1 MWERPAAAVKVDP
14 HYSWLQ
20 TTSNRQP
27 AINMP
32 LASQLAINPPL
43 AAQRTKH
50 MDFDKIL
57 LDHGS
62 GGKIS
67 HSLTTDLLLP
77 VFDNPILAELND
89 GAIFELNGM
98 RMAFSTDSYT
108 VDPLFFPG
116 GSIGDLAINGTV
128 NDIAMCGAAP
138 MYLSVGLILEE
149 GFSRAD
155 LEKIIH
161 DMGSAAGKAGI
172 TVVTGDT
179 KVVPRGAVDRV
190 FINTSGI
197 GLIPPDVNVASPNAR
212 VGDRIILSGTIAD
225 HGITILTRREGL
237 SFESDLSSDSAP
249 LNHMVKQMFAASTNI
264 HVLRDPTRGGVGTA
278 LNEIAEKS
286 TVGIKI
292 YENELPLK
300 KEVVAA
306 CELLGFDPLYLAN
319 EGKLMA
325 FVSREDTDRVLG
337 AIRANPFG
345 KDAAVIGEVT
355 GDHIGKVI
363 METRI
368 GGERI
373 VDMLA
378 GEQLPRIC

>member
-1 MWERPAAAVKVDP
+1 MKPE
-14 HYSWLQ
+14 
-20 TTSNRQP
+20 
-27 AINMP
+27 
-32 LASQLAINPPL
+32 
-43 AAQRTKH
+43 
-50 MDFDKIL
+50 KIL

-67 HSLTTDLLLP
+67 HRLTTDLLLP

-98 RMAFSTDSYT
+98 RLAFSTDSYT
-108 VDPLFFPG
+108 VDPIFFPG

-138 MYLSVGLILEE
+138 SFLSVGLIIEE
-149 GFSRAD
+149 GFDRAD
-155 LEKIIH
+155 LETIIRE
-161 DMGSAAGKAGI
+161 MGAAAKKAGV

-179 KVVPRGAVDRV
+179 KVVPKGAVDRI

-197 GLIPPDVNVASPNAR
+197 GIIPTGVSVAGSNAKT
-212 VGDRIILSGTIAD
+212 GDRILLSGTIAD
-225 HGITILTRREGL
+225 HGITIMTRREGL
-237 SFESDLSSDSAP
+237 AFESDLSSDTAP
-249 LNHMVKQMFAASTNI
+249 LNHMVSQMLAASANI

-286 TVGIKI
+286 AVGIRI
-292 YENELPLK
+292 FEDRIPLK

-319 EGKLMA
+319 EGKLLA
-325 FVSREDTDRVLG
+325 FVSREDTDAVLAAIKANTLG
-337 AIRANPFG
+337 AH
-345 KDAAVIGEVT
+345 AAVIGEVVA
-355 GDHIGKVI
+355 GHEGRVI